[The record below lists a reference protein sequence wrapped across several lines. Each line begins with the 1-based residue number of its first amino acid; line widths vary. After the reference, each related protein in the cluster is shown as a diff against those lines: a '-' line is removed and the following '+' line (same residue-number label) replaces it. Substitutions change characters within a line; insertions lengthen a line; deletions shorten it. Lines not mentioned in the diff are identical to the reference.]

1 MKVFNRFAALAALTT
16 LLCTA
21 QVAADTN
28 LLAVPGAP
36 AAENFNLPDRSGE
49 HRQLTD
55 YRGNYVL
62 VNFWAEW
69 CSPCVRELPSMQRVY
84 SALHGKKFEI
94 LAVHVGPAG
103 DKAEDLLK
111 RFGVEFPVLLDTE
124 LALTN
129 WKVQALPS
137 SYLLDPEGRVIYWA
151 QGAIDWDD
159 SESRTLLNGLLDD
172 PAREAAAEDGTS
184 GG

>member
-1 MKVFNRFAALAALTT
+1 V
-16 LLCTA
+16 
-21 QVAADTN
+21 
-28 LLAVPGAP
+28 
-36 AAENFNLPDRSGE
+36 S
-49 HRQLTD
+49 
-55 YRGNYVL
+55 
-62 VNFWAEW
+62 
-69 CSPCVRELPSMQRVY
+69 S
-84 SALHGKKFEI
+84 
-94 LAVHVGPAG
+94 
-103 DKAEDLLK
+103 
-111 RFGVEFPVLLDTE
+111 
-124 LALTN
+124 